1 MPPLLLRAALFSSLA
16 VLVLLAARTLLRRWF
31 GASLAYLAW
40 LIVPV
45 VTLAALLERVVS
57 PQR

>member
-1 MPPLLLRAALFSSLA
+1 
-16 VLVLLAARTLLRRWF
+16 LVLLAARTLLRRWF